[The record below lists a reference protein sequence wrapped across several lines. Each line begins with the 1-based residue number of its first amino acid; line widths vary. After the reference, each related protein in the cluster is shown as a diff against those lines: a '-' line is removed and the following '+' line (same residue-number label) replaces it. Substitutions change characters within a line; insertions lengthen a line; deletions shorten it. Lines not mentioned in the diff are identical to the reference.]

1 MIIEQKKSSE
11 LNNYFYKFIIS
22 LIILYSFFYFVTLDF
37 DIDSEFLRIK
47 SSLSKTFKEERT
59 QLHLLSFIQNPAVL
73 YKTSVMDEE
82 AGKLKEAIRDM
93 ELAIGLLE
101 MHGAS
106 SSVIARYN
114 ERLLKLQNKLTGK

>member
-1 MIIEQKKSSE
+1 MIMEQK
-11 LNNYFYKFIIS
+11 NYNFYNYSLKFLIS
-22 LIILYSFFYFVTLDF
+22 LVILYSFSYLVIAEF
-37 DIDSEFLRIK
+37 DIDSEFLRLRY
-47 SSLSKTFKEERT
+47 SLSKTFKEERT

-82 AGKLKEAIRDM
+82 EGKLKEAVRDM